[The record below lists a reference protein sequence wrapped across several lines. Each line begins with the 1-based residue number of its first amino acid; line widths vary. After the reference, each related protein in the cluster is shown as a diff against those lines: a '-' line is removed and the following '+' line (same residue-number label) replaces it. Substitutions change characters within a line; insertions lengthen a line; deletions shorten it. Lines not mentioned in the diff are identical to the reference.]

1 MPPEVKRLEPDLTH
15 DQFILV
21 CIAGKEP
28 RGWRNCHFLKGSLER
43 MNWAT
48 RQRNWWLT
56 RVKRRL
62 VNLQAVL
69 PKHVQQGRLPG
80 VVQSQEE
87 DLSILVVQAW

>member
-1 MPPEVKRLEPDLTH
+1 M
-15 DQFILV
+15 
-21 CIAGKEP
+21 
-28 RGWRNCHFLKGSLER
+28 
-43 MNWAT
+43 
-48 RQRNWWLT
+48 
-56 RVKRRL
+56 KRRL